1 MSTSEFQRK
10 RLGLPEPVWSG
21 PSYEQLRNQE
31 HEIWR
36 LRRGE
41 TEVAEAHH
49 YFVSKGNADR
59 AAMEADTLDGIRKK
73 RQQLEDQTAA
83 HAARAAA
90 QGLVTLDDCQFAKPI
105 ERHGQYVR
113 LEPMNALGKL
123 TGEQWRGIEK
133 CEWVDPTHDTV
144 SASWAFLCTQPADAP
159 VPVPPPASEHP
170 IIAFRE
176 RESMA
181 EAGVVLR
188 REWRVRDVTTFME
201 DVLAASLGG
210 DWRYYHPYT
219 THVVEER
226 ALRGGEPMTAWT
238 VMWPLYS
245 YEAAVEQV
253 DSGAVFVCPI
263 LRELHERR
271 EAAQRA
277 AIERAAAEIERER
290 QAAADQ
296 EAARRKAYL
305 SEAAFRRLLVS
316 THGVWAERWNAFTAS
331 ATPEQR
337 ERLRADETAVRLHD
351 AVLAAETVPAK
362 RKAIKAF
369 LTHVEGART

>member
-1 MSTSEFQRK
+1 MSMSPK
-10 RLGLPEPVWSG
+10 RFGIPDPVWTG
-21 PSYEQLRNQE
+21 PSYEQLRDQE
-31 HEIWR
+31 HEITVGERDDIAERR
-36 LRRGE
+36 L
-41 TEVAEAHH
+41 
-49 YFVSKGNADR
+49 D
-59 AAMEADTLDGIRKK
+59 
-73 RQQLEDQTAA
+73 QLVA
-83 HAARAAA
+83 HAARATAL
-90 QGLVTLDDCQFAKPI
+90 GFVILEDCEFAKPV
-105 ERHGQYVR
+105 EQHGQYLR
-113 LEPMNALGKL
+113 LEPMNAIGKL
-123 TGEQWRGIEK
+123 TGDTWRNVPK

-176 RESMA
+176 RESMT
-181 EAGVVLR
+181 EAGVFLR
-188 REWRVRDVTTFME
+188 REWRVRDVA
-201 DVLAASLGG
+201 DVPEESLAQSPGC
-210 DWRYYHPYT
+210 DWRYYHPQT
-219 THVVEER
+219 SHVVEER

-238 VMWPLYS
+238 VMRAIDS
-245 YEAAVEQV
+245 YEAAVEHV

-263 LRELHERR
+263 LHALHQRQET
-271 EAAQRA
+271 AQRS
-277 AIERAAAEIERER
+277 AIEQAAAEIERER
-290 QAAADQ
+290 QAAVDE
-296 EAARRKAYL
+296 EAMRRKAYL